1 MIILLFFLYFSNISI
16 SPNSIY
22 LICIKFLG
30 GVDIISKNNNL
41 LIFIPLLLIGANK
54 TKATNSS
61 NVKKTSLD
69 NSIFNSIG
77 DAVNSLTVEDINR
90 SMETLEKIGPY
101 LPEPYIEKV
110 NNLVFNF
117 EKINKANEL
126 VSFISKK
133 PSTSSNVS
141 VQNISSK
148 ERFNKILLT
157 LKDDM
162 PEEKI
167 KNIRPIIDIIAN
179 FDKYKGMIGM
189 ISAMNSPSERS
200 EDKMDKMMDM
210 VMPFLSQDEESN
222 DKMKDMM
229 QIFKTIASSNLDN
242 TEKPENEDQN
252 VYEKV

>member
-1 MIILLFFLYFSNISI
+1 
-16 SPNSIY
+16 
-22 LICIKFLG
+22 
-30 GVDIISKNNNL
+30 
-41 LIFIPLLLIGANK
+41 
-54 TKATNSS
+54 
-61 NVKKTSLD
+61 
-69 NSIFNSIG
+69 
-77 DAVNSLTVEDINR
+77 
-90 SMETLEKIGPY
+90 METLEKIGPY

-133 PSTSSNVS
+133 PSSSLNVS
-141 VQNISSK
+141 AQNISSK

-179 FDKYKGMIGM
+179 FDKYKSMIGM

-229 QIFKTIASSNLDN
+229 QIFKTIASSNLDD
-242 TEKPENEDQN
+242 TEKPENEDKN